1 MQFLFYVNFID
12 NAKQINNSTVF
23 LVISYGYSQ
32 NIFFH
37 QSEKNMNSIFLLL
50 WSAIVKYIVIADME
64 YCATAASM
72 VAEVIFQIVEGFVE
86 VPHKSV
92 GSIEETWKKCS

>member
-1 MQFLFYVNFID
+1 MQNKLIIPQFFLLSLM
-12 NAKQINNSTVF
+12 ATVRTF
-23 LVISYGYSQ
+23 
-32 NIFFH
+32 FFH

-50 WSAIVKYIVIADME
+50 WSAIEKYIVIADME